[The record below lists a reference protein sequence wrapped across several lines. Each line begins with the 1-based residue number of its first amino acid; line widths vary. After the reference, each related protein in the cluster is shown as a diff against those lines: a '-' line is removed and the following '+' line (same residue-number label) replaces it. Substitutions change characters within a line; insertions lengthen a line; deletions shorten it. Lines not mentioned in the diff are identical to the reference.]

1 MLNVNKELDIVV
13 NAVTGLDPVTLL
25 SNEVQRVLEKEEP
38 DLPDWGVVRVQIQLN
53 PVDPFLWLN
62 IQRHKRKV
70 YWKGRGASES
80 VAGIGCADEIASEQ
94 LPIKDLEGFKQHFL
108 KSRHAKYFGGI
119 RFDPRQAPSKEW
131 VSFGGCRFILPRFE
145 LITTEESARLV
156 CNLVLPRDKKR
167 KWHILKEISEIKL
180 SPHDLTGEMGLPIT
194 RLDEPREE
202 EWNHIINHILD
213 KLDRESSLEKV
224 VIARK
229 VTFNYGDEIDPLIL
243 FKKLTLSTPTH
254 FHFYFQF
261 GPESVFMGASPER
274 LYKRDGQYIESE
286 AVAGTGRRSENG
298 KDDSRFADAL
308 LSSEKD
314 QREHAF
320 VRDGI
325 LRSMEDLCSKMQI
338 DSKPS
343 ILNLNMGRHLRSK
356 FWGILHSKSTDVDIL
371 QQLHP
376 TSAVGGHPTE
386 QALDTIQE
394 LEPFDRGWYAGP
406 VGWIGQNSAE
416 FSVAIRSALASKES
430 VSLFSGAG
438 IVKGS
443 IPQNEW
449 LEVEQKN
456 SDFIKVLG
464 LDQRSI
470 KY

>member
-1 MLNVNKELDIVV
+1 MLDINKELDIVV
-13 NAVTGLDPVTLL
+13 NAETGLDPVTVL
-25 SNEVQRVLEKEEP
+25 SQEVQRVLEKQE
-38 DLPDWGVVRVQIQLN
+38 LSLSKWGVVRVQVQLN
-53 PVDPFLWLN
+53 PIDPFYWLK
-62 IQRHKRKV
+62 IQGHKRKV

-80 VAGIGCADEIASEQ
+80 IAGIGFADEITHTQ
-94 LPIKDLEGFKQHFL
+94 LPIKNLESSKDHFL
-108 KSRHAKYFGGI
+108 NSGHAKYFGGI
-119 RFDPRQAPSKEW
+119 RFNPQLTPSIEW
-131 VSFGGCRFILPRFE
+131 ASFGGYRFFLPRFE
-145 LITTEESARLV
+145 LISTEESTRLV
-156 CNLVLPRDKKR
+156 CNLVLPRDRIR
-167 KWHILKEISEIKL
+167 KWSILNEISEIKL
-180 SPHDLTGEMGLPIT
+180 SPHDLAGELGLPLT
-194 RLDEPREE
+194 RLDEPRQEV
-202 EWNHIINHILD
+202 WHDIIDDILD
-213 KLDRESSLEKV
+213 KLEQESSLEKV
-224 VIARK
+224 VMARK

-243 FKKLTLSTPTH
+243 FKHLTLSTPTH

-261 GPESVFMGASPER
+261 GSDSVFMGASPER

-286 AVAGTGRRSENG
+286 AIAGTGRRAENG
-298 KDDSRFADAL
+298 KDDSLFADAL
-308 LSSEKD
+308 LRSEKD

-325 LRSMEDLCSKMQI
+325 LRSMKNLCSKVQI

-343 ILNLNMGRHLRSK
+343 VLNLNMGRHLRSK
-356 FWGILHSKSTDVDIL
+356 FWGTLHNHSSDIDIL

-386 QALDTIQE
+386 QAIETIQE
-394 LEPFDRGWYAGP
+394 MEPFDRGWYAGP
-406 VGWIGQNSAE
+406 VGWIGQDSAE

-430 VSLFSGAG
+430 ISLFSGAG

-443 IPQNEW
+443 VPQNEW